1 MSNSYF
7 LLHSSPYFPCG
18 QGSGTGGVGSVF
30 AVHTHRDL
38 EESCQRRWIAPHASA
53 PHPPPPD
60 GMLCF
65 LLPGWLLS
73 LHGRH
78 LPDGRSVGRRETG
91 PSSDIC
97 TSGPFRPLQEL
108 PSKPHM
114 RCSLSLDYPS
124 RRLPPPP
131 PSFPPANSNP
141 LQNLFYFFVLS
152 SLEASPGPPS
162 PSSLG
167 FPSSPTW
174 IPLF

>member
-1 MSNSYF
+1 MWAGERYR
-7 LLHSSPYFPCG
+7 
-18 QGSGTGGVGSVF
+18 GSGQRVCRAYTSGPGGELS
-30 AVHTHRDL
+30 
-38 EESCQRRWIAPHASA
+38 EEMDSPPRLG
-53 PHPPPPD
+53 PPPPRD

-152 SLEASPGPPS
+152 SLEGSPGPPS